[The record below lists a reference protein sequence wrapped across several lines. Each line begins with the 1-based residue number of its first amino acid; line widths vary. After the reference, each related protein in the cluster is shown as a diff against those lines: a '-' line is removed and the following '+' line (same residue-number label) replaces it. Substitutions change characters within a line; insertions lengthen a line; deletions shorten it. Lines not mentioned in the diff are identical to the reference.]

1 MGQNQSTPSTQEPYH
16 KRHYTAT
23 NRQIQRQNSIS
34 LTSPTLLQNPGAN
47 PYALKRQG
55 TLSMQ
60 SSSTVN
66 LNSSTITTMTGGG
79 SRVAG
84 DNTGAT
90 TEGEGTRPFIRL
102 MPIEIPQPVYFDES
116 SASEEDYDDSGDGE
130 YSDEYSDS
138 YDHPH
143 SRHNSTHRRRNHRSN
158 THEYS
163 DDDTD
168 LVEHHRNKRGLASSP
183 PYLDTAALNGRTTS
197 GTDAYGYEQ
206 SMSREQ
212 ADYRRSKEEEDE
224 DLSYLSPVSGT

>member
-1 MGQNQSTPSTQEPYH
+1 
-16 KRHYTAT
+16 
-23 NRQIQRQNSIS
+23 
-34 LTSPTLLQNPGAN
+34 
-47 PYALKRQG
+47 
-55 TLSMQ
+55 MQ

-66 LNSSTITTMTGGG
+66 LHSSTITTTTTGGRSSG
-79 SRVAG
+79 VAG
-84 DNTGAT
+84 DNS
-90 TEGEGTRPFIRL
+90 TEGEVVRPFIRL

-116 SASEEDYDDSGDGE
+116 SASEEDDYDYDDGE
-130 YSDEYSDS
+130 YSSDGYSDS

-143 SRHNSTHRRRNHRSN
+143 SRHNSNHRRRTHRSSN

-163 DDDTD
+163 DDDDTD

-183 PYLDTAALNGRTTS
+183 SYLDSAALNGRTTS

-224 DLSYLSPVSGT
+224 DLSYLSPVSGNVILFVIFGYLFILIGGDGCRHACKVKVLEMKVN